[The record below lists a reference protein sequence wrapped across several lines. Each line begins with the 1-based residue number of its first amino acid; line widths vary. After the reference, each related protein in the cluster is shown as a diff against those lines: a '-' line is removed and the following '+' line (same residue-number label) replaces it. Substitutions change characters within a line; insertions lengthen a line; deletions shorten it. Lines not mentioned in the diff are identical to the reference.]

1 MALFGQNI
9 PDQVR
14 SRLERGERVLTHAPV
29 AAPAGGTPGTGS
41 PTAGS
46 PSAKGGAFL
55 VATTRALYLPD
66 GRSVLWQ
73 DIDQARWSPD
83 TLTFVEE
90 GFGEHTV
97 RLRTELMGDPVD
109 YRRMAET
116 VAERVTSTILV
127 NRFVP
132 FPTTESATGFR
143 LVARRAPLGS
153 EIDWRV
159 YLGEGL
165 DPQDPRL
172 SDSVSR
178 ALALLHEQ
186 MGV

>member
-1 MALFGQNI
+1 MALFGQDI
-9 PDQVR
+9 PEQVR
-14 SRLERGERVLTHAPV
+14 SRLERGERVLSHAPV
-29 AAPAGGTPGTGS
+29 AAPAGDGPAS
-41 PTAGS
+41 PQSA
-46 PSAKGGAFL
+46 PSSRSGPAVL

-66 GRSVLWQ
+66 GRPVLWQ

-83 TLTFVEE
+83 ALTFVEE
-90 GFGEHTV
+90 GVGEHTV
-97 RLRTELMGDPVD
+97 RLRTELTGAAVD
-109 YRRMAET
+109 YRRMAEA

-132 FPTTESATGFR
+132 FPATGSVTGFR

-159 YLGEGL
+159 HLGKGL

-172 SDSVSR
+172 SDAVSR

>member
-1 MALFGQNI
+1 MPLFGQNI
-9 PDQVR
+9 PERLR
-14 SRLERGERVLTHAPV
+14 SRLERGERVLSQARV
-29 AAPAGGTPGTGS
+29 AAPAGGVPASDSSEGS
-41 PTAGS
+41 ADD
-46 PSAKGGAFL
+46 AVL
-55 VATTRALYLPD
+55 VATTRALHLPD
-66 GRSVLWQ
+66 GHSVPWQ

-90 GFGEHTV
+90 GAGEHTV
-97 RLRTELMGDPVD
+97 RLRTELTGDPVD
-109 YRRMAET
+109 YRRFAET

-132 FPTTESATGFR
+132 FPDAESATGFR

-153 EIDWRV
+153 EIGWRV
-159 YLGEGL
+159 HLGEGL
-165 DPQDPRL
+165 DPEDPRL
-172 SDSVSR
+172 SDAVSR

>member
-14 SRLERGERVLTHAPV
+14 SRLERGERVLSHAPV
-29 AAPAGGTPGTGS
+29 AAPAGGAPAPS
-41 PTAGS
+41 TAPRG
-46 PSAKGGAFL
+46 AAGGVFL
-55 VATTRALYLPD
+55 VATTRALHLPD
-66 GRSVLWQ
+66 GRTVLWQ

-83 TLTFVEE
+83 ALTFVEE

-97 RLRTELMGDPVD
+97 RLRTELTGDPVD

-132 FPTTESATGFR
+132 FPTTESVTGFR

-159 YLGEGL
+159 HLGEDL

>member
-1 MALFGQNI
+1 MALFGQNV
-9 PDQVR
+9 PEGLR
-14 SRLERGERVLTHAPV
+14 SRLERGERVLSQARV
-29 AAPAGGTPGTGS
+29 AAPAGGAPCSGGTR
-41 PTAGS
+41 TDAV
-46 PSAKGGAFL
+46 L
-55 VATTRALYLPD
+55 VATTRALHLPD
-66 GRSVLWQ
+66 GRSVPWQ

-90 GFGEHTV
+90 GVGEHTV
-97 RLRTELMGDPVD
+97 RLRTELTGEPVD
-109 YRRMAET
+109 YRRFAET

-132 FPTTESATGFR
+132 FPSPESSSGFR

-159 YLGEGL
+159 HLGEDL
-165 DPQDPRL
+165 DPEDPRL
-172 SDSVSR
+172 SDAVSR

>member
-1 MALFGQNI
+1 MALFGQNV
-9 PDQVR
+9 PEQVR
-14 SRLERGERVLTHAPV
+14 SQLERGERVLSHAPV
-29 AAPAGGTPGTGS
+29 AAPAGADPIPDGD
-41 PTAGS
+41 
-46 PSAKGGAFL
+46 GAVL

-66 GRSVLWQ
+66 GRPVLWQ

-90 GFGEHTV
+90 GAGEHTV
-97 RLRTELMGDPVD
+97 RLRTELTGDAVD

-132 FPTTESATGFR
+132 FPTTDSVTGFR

-159 YLGEGL
+159 HLGEGL
-165 DPQDPRL
+165 DPQDPGL

-178 ALALLHEQ
+178 SLALLHEQ

>member
-14 SRLERGERVLTHAPV
+14 SRLERGERVLAHAAV
-29 AAPAGGTPGTGS
+29 AAPAGRAPTGE
-41 PTAGS
+41 
-46 PSAKGGAFL
+46 GGPPVL
-55 VATTRALYLPD
+55 VATTRALHLPE
-66 GRSVLWQ
+66 GRAVPWQ
-73 DIDQARWSPD
+73 DIDQARWSSSD
-83 TLTFVEE
+83 LRFVEE
-90 GFGEHTV
+90 GHGEHTI
-97 RLRTELMGDPVD
+97 RLRTELTGDAVD

-132 FPTTESATGFR
+132 FPSPESSRGFR
-143 LVARRAPLGS
+143 LVARRTPLGS

-159 YLGEGL
+159 HLGEGL

-172 SDSVSR
+172 SDAVSR
-178 ALALLHEQ
+178 ALALLREQ

>member
-1 MALFGQNI
+1 MALFGQNVPEDI
-9 PDQVR
+9 R
-14 SRLERGERVLTHAPV
+14 SRLERGERVLSQARV
-29 AAPAGGTPGTGS
+29 AAPAGSAPAAEGSGT
-41 PTAGS
+41 A
-46 PSAKGGAFL
+46 AVL

-66 GRSVLWQ
+66 GRSVPWQ
-73 DIDQARWSPD
+73 DIDRARWSPD

-90 GFGEHTV
+90 GVGEHTV
-97 RLRTELMGDPVD
+97 RLRTELTGDPVD
-109 YRRMAET
+109 YRRIAET

-132 FPTTESATGFR
+132 FPNAESATGFR

-159 YLGEGL
+159 HLGEDL
-165 DPQDPRL
+165 DPEDPRL
-172 SDSVSR
+172 SDAVSR

>member
-1 MALFGQNI
+1 MTLFGQNI
-9 PDQVR
+9 PERVR
-14 SRLERGERVLTHAPV
+14 SRLERGERVLSHAPV
-29 AAPAGGTPGTGS
+29 AAPAGAGPVSPQSTPAS
-41 PTAGS
+41 QHS
-46 PSAKGGAFL
+46 PSVL

-66 GRSVLWQ
+66 GRPVPWQ
-73 DIDQARWSPD
+73 DIDRARWSPD

-97 RLRTELMGDPVD
+97 RLRTELTGEAVD

-132 FPTTESATGFR
+132 FPTTESVTGFR

-159 YLGEGL
+159 HLGEGL

-172 SDSVSR
+172 SDAVSR

>member
-1 MALFGQNI
+1 MALFGRGI
-9 PDQVR
+9 PEQVR
-14 SRLERGERVLTHAPV
+14 SRLEQGERVLAQV
-29 AAPAGGTPGTGS
+29 AVAEPAEGGTPDDTPEGS
-41 PTAGS
+41 
-46 PSAKGGAFL
+46 L
-55 VATTRALYLPD
+55 MVATTLALYLAE
-66 GRSVLWQ
+66 GRAVPWQ

-83 TLTFVEE
+83 TFTFIEE

-97 RLRTELMGDPVD
+97 RLRTDQTGEPVD

-132 FPTTESATGFR
+132 FPSTESATGFR
-143 LVARRAPLGS
+143 LVARRPPLGT

-159 YLGEGL
+159 HLGEGL
-165 DPQDPRL
+165 DPDDPRL
-172 SDSVSR
+172 SDAVSR
-178 ALALLHEQ
+178 ALALLNEQ

>member
-1 MALFGQNI
+1 M
-9 PDQVR
+9 
-14 SRLERGERVLTHAPV
+14 ERGERVLTQATV
-29 AAPAGGTPGTGS
+29 AGQAGEGS
-41 PTAGS
+41 P
-46 PSAKGGAFL
+46 L
-55 VATTRALYLPD
+55 VATTRALYFSD
-66 GRSVLWQ
+66 GRAVLWQ

-83 TLTFVEE
+83 AFTFVEE

-97 RLRTELMGDPVD
+97 RLRTDQTGAAVD

-127 NRFVP
+127 NRFVA
-132 FPTTESATGFR
+132 FPSTESVTGFR

-159 YLGEGL
+159 HLGEGL
-165 DPQDPRL
+165 DPDDPRL
-172 SDSVSR
+172 SDAVSR
-178 ALALLHEQ
+178 ALALLNEQ